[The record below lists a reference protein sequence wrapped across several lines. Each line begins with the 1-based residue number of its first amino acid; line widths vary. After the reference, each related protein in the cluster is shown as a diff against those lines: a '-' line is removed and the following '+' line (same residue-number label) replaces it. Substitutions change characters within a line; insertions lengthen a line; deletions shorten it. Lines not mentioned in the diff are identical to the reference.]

1 MSKFKK
7 RSLIVLA
14 CLIAVSAA
22 LALIARSGS
31 NPAANL
37 VNTIFSPVQSLA
49 AAVTNPVKDFV
60 TYLAEMKDLKSENE
74 ALKSELETL
83 RRESRNQE
91 EYKKEN
97 TRLKKLLDLTDD
109 LAACETVPAKI
120 ISYEPGNWF
129 HTLMINKGSNH
140 GIEVSDVVMTESGL
154 VGKVTEVGFN
164 WARVSTI
171 LDSGN
176 SVGIKLTRT
185 GDVGITEGDAE
196 LLKERRFKLDYI
208 SKETA
213 VINGDILETSG
224 LGGIYPPGLSVGT
237 VEEIQFDNTGEL
249 VKAVICPAVDFDNL
263 YEVVVVTYWEP
274 EVYDREQVMIEY
286 AQEQQAEEDT
296 GARSDSLANSVG
308 DEENVS
314 GNVEQSISA
323 SAADTDP
330 PQQSPGTDTQE
341 DTEEEFSPIP
351 EETPESS
358 AEQEE
363 YNDENVENI
372 QDGLVEESE

>member
-14 CLIAVSAA
+14 CLIAVSAI
-22 LALIARSGS
+22 LAIIAKSGA

-37 VNTIFSPVQSLA
+37 VNTALSPVQSLA
-49 AAVTNPVKDFV
+49 AAVTNPVKNFV
-60 TYLAEMKDLKSENE
+60 TYLTQMKDLKDENE

-83 RRESRNQE
+83 KKESRNQE

-97 TRLKKLLDLTDD
+97 TRLKKLLQLTDD

-120 ISYEPGNWF
+120 VSFEPGNWF
-129 HTLMINKGSNH
+129 HTLMINKGSNQ
-140 GIEVSDVVMTESGL
+140 GIKVSDVVITESGL
-154 VGKVTEVGFN
+154 VGKITEVGFN
-164 WARVSTI
+164 WAKVSTI

-196 LLKERRFKLDYI
+196 LLKKRRFKLDYI

-213 VINGDILETSG
+213 VISGDLLETSG

-237 VEEIQFDNTGEL
+237 VEEIQLDNTGEI
-249 VKAVICPAVDFDNL
+249 VKAVISPAVDFDNL

-286 AQEQQAEEDT
+286 AQEQKAQEDT
-296 GARSDSLANSVG
+296 GTRSDSLAEESDEDKENSSDAASESTPASRTDMPEDTAEPNMEDSRESSPDSVETPQPS
-308 DEENVS
+308 DEP
-314 GNVEQSISA
+314 EQYN
-323 SAADTDP
+323 DGLTE
-330 PQQSPGTDTQE
+330 DTQ
-341 DTEEEFSPIP
+341 S
-351 EETPESS
+351 
-358 AEQEE
+358 
-363 YNDENVENI
+363 
-372 QDGLVEESE
+372 DGVEESE